1 VTSHPRHISFFGTN
15 KCFRRYSQSHS
26 RVSTT
31 FNKKKST
38 LNRPVLRSYR
48 SFILNLTTIH
58 QRMLNNVKA
67 SENFFAGLNWKPWN
81 LIVSFKFPSQL
92 KKQTFETIQ
101 SNLISQTY
109 MNDIKLRA
117 FSSLGAKYPDRYC
130 WHYLGTENTAVI
142 NINSYFFCSNTLTN
156 LIFPSKP

>member
-15 KCFRRYSQSHS
+15 KCFRRYSQSHF

-38 LNRPVLRSYR
+38 LNRLVLRSYR

-67 SENFFAGLNWKPWN
+67 SENFFAGLNWKPRN
-81 LIVSFKFPSQL
+81 LIVSFKSPSRF
-92 KKQTFETIQ
+92 KITFRTIQ